1 MKKYLLTALIAFG
14 VVLPAKATP
23 TVDALFAAIS
33 ATGTTVAVDVPRIC
47 NKSKDM
53 LGMYEYQKN
62 AIDQLTI
69 CAHNHN
75 GNSVEMFD
83 TLLHESVHIAQT
95 CNGGYLFNPETIV
108 KEALPKEILTV
119 SNLYPNAQFNTELE
133 ARVIARQQDEVYV
146 TELIKEHC
154 K

>member
-23 TVDALFAAIS
+23 TVEALFAAIR
-33 ATGTTVAVDVPRIC
+33 ARGTSVVVDAPRIC

-62 AIDQLTI
+62 VIDQLTI
-69 CAHNHN
+69 CVHNHN
-75 GNSVEMFD
+75 GNSVEVFD
-83 TLLHESVHIAQT
+83 TLLHE
-95 CNGGYLFNPETIV
+95 
-108 KEALPKEILTV
+108 
-119 SNLYPNAQFNTELE
+119 YPNAQFNTELE

-146 TELIKEHC
+146 TKLIKEHC

>member
-23 TVDALFAAIS
+23 TVEALFAAIR
-33 ATGTTVAVDVPRIC
+33 ATGTSIVVDAPRIC

-62 AIDQLTI
+62 VIDQLTI
-69 CAHNHN
+69 CIHNHG
-75 GNSVEMFD
+75 GNSAEVFD
-83 TLLHESVHIAQT
+83 TLLHESVHIAQA
-95 CNGGYLFNPETIV
+95 CNGGYLFKPETIV

-119 SNLYPNAQFNTELE
+119 SNLYPNAQFSTELE